1 MLLMRTKFCHIM
13 ISLKFFALYINFL
26 YKSLPPVLHP
36 CPNDTYGN
44 NPYIF
49 RIRKGFAI
57 YHGYISIDVFNRSV
71 GLICW
76 LATYC
81 VSKKSSSDPFY
92 VVTYYI
98 KLITTSWIHNMLY
111 RIQVKIFSQAGN
123 PIYTS
128 KIPSIST

>member
-1 MLLMRTKFCHIM
+1 MRLCENSVLPYYDYS
-13 ISLKFFALYINFL
+13 SLYTLYINL
-26 YKSLPPVLHP
+26 SPSPLCSTP

-98 KLITTSWIHNMLY
+98 KLITTSWIHSMLY